1 MMRYLLNSAV
11 LTSPGTYHYRLV
23 TTEEAADW
31 LRNGDFISRIGY
43 PATVEHIEKM
53 SGIWPEISQE
63 ATAMQPGDEALVV
76 RLKYR
81 VQDPGEKATYQPA
94 KEDWEYG
101 ILKKGVN

>member
-1 MMRYLLNSAV
+1 MRYLLNSAV
-11 LTSPGTYHYRLV
+11 LTNPGTYHYRLV
-23 TTEEAADW
+23 TAEEAADW
-31 LRNGDFISRIGY
+31 LQKGDFISRIGY
-43 PATVEHIEKM
+43 PATAKYIEEL
-53 SGIWPEISQE
+53 SGVRPEISRE